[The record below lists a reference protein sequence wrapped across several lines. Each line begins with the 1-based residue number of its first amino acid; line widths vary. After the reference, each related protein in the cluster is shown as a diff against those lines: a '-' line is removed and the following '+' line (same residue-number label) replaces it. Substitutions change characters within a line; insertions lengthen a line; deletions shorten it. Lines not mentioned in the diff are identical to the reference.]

1 MIQNGT
7 KFEWIIFHEFVK
19 WLRHDTMIEWVLNTF
34 DRCLKYHSL
43 GLCDVQW
50 ARATAL
56 WFFFVLFP
64 SEPFPIHKFHI
75 CTVPKQVLLSI
86 SVFPSF
92 FFLRKR
98 NEAVVHLH
106 KSLHHSIWSGVAH
119 WTASLLVTGWICKI
133 VSSISSNRESPDGLG
148 EDGRVCLCAP
158 FPNFWGP
165 TRGPLWTVRFG
176 KLWRNFHNL
185 RVWSLFANLFKTT
198 LRWMWVS

>member
-19 WLRHDTMIEWVLNTF
+19 WLRHDTMIERVLNTF

-56 WFFFVLFP
+56 WLFFVLFP

-86 SVFPSF
+86 SVYPSV
-92 FFLRKR
+92 FLKKKTRQLCICTSHCTTPY
-98 NEAVVHLH
+98 EPEWL
-106 KSLHHSIWSGVAH
+106 ICSGFTV
-119 WTASLLVTGWICKI
+119 GWICKI

-148 EDGRVCLCAP
+148 EGREGV
-158 FPNFWGP
+158 
-165 TRGPLWTVRFG
+165 PLRAFSE
-176 KLWRNFHNL
+176 FL
-185 RVWSLFANLFKTT
+185 RTHPRSPLDRQIQKGMKLFANLFETT

>member
-86 SVFPSF
+86 SVYPSV
-92 FFLRKR
+92 FLKKKTRQLCICTSHCTTPY
-98 NEAVVHLH
+98 EPEWL
-106 KSLHHSIWSGVAH
+106 ICSGFTV
-119 WTASLLVTGWICKI
+119 GWICKI

-165 TRGPLWTVRFG
+165 TWGPLWTVRFRKVWEISIIWG
-176 KLWRNFHNL
+176 YGIVCQPFRNKIEMN
-185 RVWSLFANLFKTT
+185 
-198 LRWMWVS
+198 MWVS

>member
-92 FFLRKR
+92 FFFEEKKRGSCAFAQVIAPLHMKRSGSLNGFTVGYWLDLQNRKLHQLKPGEPRWVGGGREGVPLRAFSEFLR
-98 NEAVVHLH
+98 THP
-106 KSLHHSIWSGVAH
+106 
-119 WTASLLVTGWICKI
+119 
-133 VSSISSNRESPDGLG
+133 RSPLDRQIRKVM
-148 EDGRVCLCAP
+148 EK
-158 FPNFWGP
+158 FP
-165 TRGPLWTVRFG
+165 
-176 KLWRNFHNL
+176 
-185 RVWSLFANLFKTT
+185 
-198 LRWMWVS
+198 